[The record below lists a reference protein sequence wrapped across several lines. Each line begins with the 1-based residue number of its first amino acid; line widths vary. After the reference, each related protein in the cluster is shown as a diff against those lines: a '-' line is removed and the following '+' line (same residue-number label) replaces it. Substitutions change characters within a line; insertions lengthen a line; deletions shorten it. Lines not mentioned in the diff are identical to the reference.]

1 LQLHLHQLRP
11 TGEHTFAW
19 ADAKGKGVPTS
30 MSTMAAVAGR
40 PKFTPAAYEP
50 GVPKSVPKRSKR
62 SNCARVRRH
71 CGQSPACLDFR
82 RSDNRGDRGRC
93 PGYRKAGTLV
103 SMCLHASITHSIQ
116 LPLGA
121 GTILDV
127 VA

>member
-1 LQLHLHQLRP
+1 
-11 TGEHTFAW
+11 
-19 ADAKGKGVPTS
+19 

-50 GVPKSVPKRSKR
+50 GVPKAFRKRSKR

-71 CGQSPACLDFR
+71 CGESPARLGFR

-93 PGYRKAGTLV
+93 PGDRKAGTLV
-103 SMCLHASITHSIQ
+103 SMCRHASIAHAIQ
-116 LPLGA
+116 LPLGV